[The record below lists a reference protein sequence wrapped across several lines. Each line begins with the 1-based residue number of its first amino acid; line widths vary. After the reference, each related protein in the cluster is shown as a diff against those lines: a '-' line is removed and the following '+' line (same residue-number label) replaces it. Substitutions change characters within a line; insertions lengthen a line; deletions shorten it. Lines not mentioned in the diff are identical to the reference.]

1 MLQKGKLTLEQVAQ
15 WCFCIFNTEKK
26 LFQSNSST
34 QHCQVCKARGDCI
47 NTYYSVS
54 KPPPY
59 IQNTSSASFVNSQLY
74 IGNMFSKRDA
84 MTFRVITFKVAKDTG
99 GSSQSAI

>member
-1 MLQKGKLTLEQVAQ
+1 MLLCAVYICVFPQLSYLIGT
-15 WCFCIFNTEKK
+15 F
-26 LFQSNSST
+26 S
-34 QHCQVCKARGDCI
+34 KA
-47 NTYYSVS
+47 
-54 KPPPY
+54 KAM
-59 IQNTSSASFVNSQLY
+59 SSASFVNSQLY